1 MCPLTTWCAAL
12 KKKWTPLFSGPFSH
26 CLQCKWRSNSETAI
40 LTMPTISYDD
50 AFTPVNHLLQPH
62 QISPPLYFQKNSENR
77 KTWKHSIM
85 LMGDSTMGEMF
96 TNNSV
101 IQTIY
106 TMVYQVISFSTIL
119 PNCNGTGIPGMYV
132 HMIGVSLVK

>member
-1 MCPLTTWCAAL
+1 
-12 KKKWTPLFSGPFSH
+12 
-26 CLQCKWRSNSETAI
+26 
-40 LTMPTISYDD
+40 
-50 AFTPVNHLLQPH
+50 
-62 QISPPLYFQKNSENR
+62 
-77 KTWKHSIM
+77 
-85 LMGDSTMGEMF
+85 MGDSTMGEMF

-106 TMVYQVISFSTIL
+106 TMVYEVISFSTSL

>member
-1 MCPLTTWCAAL
+1 M
-12 KKKWTPLFSGPFSH
+12 
-26 CLQCKWRSNSETAI
+26 
-40 LTMPTISYDD
+40 MM
-50 AFTPVNHLLQPH
+50 HLLQHHP
-62 QISPPLYFQKNSENR
+62 ISPPLYFQKNSENR
-77 KTWKHSIM
+77 KTWKHSIL

>member
-1 MCPLTTWCAAL
+1 M
-12 KKKWTPLFSGPFSH
+12 
-26 CLQCKWRSNSETAI
+26 
-40 LTMPTISYDD
+40 MM
-50 AFTPVNHLLQPH
+50 HLLQHHP
-62 QISPPLYFQKNSENR
+62 ISPPLYFQKNSENR
-77 KTWKHSIM
+77 KTWKHSIL

-106 TMVYQVISFSTIL
+106 TIVYDSFSTIL
-119 PNCNGTGIPGMYV
+119 PICKGTGIPGMYV